1 MKIELTEEEIKK
13 LYRACRQ
20 RANRFIDKS
29 SEEGNDLRDTD
40 RRISDDYKALANKM
54 LEYIAERQG
63 PCPW

>member
-20 RANRFIDKS
+20 RANRFIEKS
-29 SEEGNDLRDTD
+29 LEEGNDLRDTD

-54 LEYIAERQG
+54 LEYIAE
-63 PCPW
+63 